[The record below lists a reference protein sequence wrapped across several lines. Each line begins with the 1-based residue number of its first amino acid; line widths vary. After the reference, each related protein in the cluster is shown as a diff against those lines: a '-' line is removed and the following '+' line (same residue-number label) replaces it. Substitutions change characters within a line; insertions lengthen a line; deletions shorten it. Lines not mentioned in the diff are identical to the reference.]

1 METLPHSRAEDLPPE
16 GRRGGAVDPSPLV
29 GTWLNTDRFSPGIVR
44 VVLATTATTATAD
57 IGLTV
62 HAFGAGSPEPID
74 WGTVPAQVYADGVA
88 STAPAGFS
96 AGYDFGFLRVS
107 LQGKMNRGVLVLAL
121 FNEFRDQSGRAS
133 WFNREFYYHGL

>member
-1 METLPHSRAEDLPPE
+1 MATLAHSRAEDLPPE

-44 VVLATTATTATAD
+44 VELALTD
-57 IGLTV
+57 GGLTV
-62 HAFGAGSPEPID
+62 HAFGAGEPSPID
-74 WGTVPAQVYADGVA
+74 WGVVPAEVYADGVA

-96 AGYDFGFLRVS
+96 AHYDFGFLRVC
-107 LQGKMNRGVLVLAL
+107 LQGKTNRGVLVLAL
-121 FNEFRDQSGRAS
+121 FNEFRDRSGRAS